1 MSACST
7 VRYTPRAGA
16 KPARERCVATGSTA
30 GSCDADSYRKQARR
44 LRQRYAGQPGLLHFS
59 LCELARRHDR
69 SNPAPRAVIPTAQ
82 ARPLRPTIQRVQ
94 PRDNATGPDSS
105 FARAVVDWFG
115 AQVAGEFDGKILH
128 QSKRQRLLKT
138 AERLGISRFN
148 ANLVITVAQNRAE
161 QGLVAPTT
169 ATATLTPDK
178 RSSFPI
184 IAMIA
189 IVQFLIIWGA
199 WHVLHV

>member
-1 MSACST
+1 M
-7 VRYTPRAGA
+7 PRAGA
-16 KPARERCVATGSTA
+16 KPVRERHVATTSTA
-30 GSCDADSYRKQARR
+30 TKHDAESYRRQARR
-44 LRQRYAGQPGLLHFS
+44 LRQRYAGQPSLLHFS

-82 ARPLRPTIQRVQ
+82 STLLRPTIQRVQ
-94 PRDNATGPDSS
+94 PRNSVTGPDSS

-115 AQVAGEFDGKILH
+115 EQVAGEFDGKILH

-148 ANLVITVAQNRAE
+148 ANLVIAVAQNKAD
-161 QGLVAPTT
+161 QGVVAPSLVV
-169 ATATLTPDK
+169 APEASRWSVPV
-178 RSSFPI
+178 

-189 IVQFLIIWGA
+189 IVQTLILVGVWR
-199 WHVLHV
+199 VLHP